1 MSGKNIKLKDR
12 IRFRFTYLLLI
23 SSFVLYV
30 SIVAIIIFRFRD
42 ESVQRAKYLAE
53 NLASEYANMAT
64 ANLNVDMNLV
74 RGINIAVKA
83 KWQNG
88 NANDKDFYKVILKN
102 AAHENPNIM
111 AVWINLELG
120 MLDPDYAKGYGRE
133 RFTLVTLKGQEKLMD
148 EFLNMAGDDPSSDY
162 YTLKKS
168 KIVEFS
174 EPYFDAYGN
183 DPRKYLMSSVCAPIL
198 DDKNNFMGL
207 TGYDFSLE
215 RLTPFVEQL
224 VPYKGTKAMVVSHK
238 GMIVAH
244 PDKEMQMKSIETIWA
259 GNHNDLLS
267 IVQMGKV
274 NSFEQE
280 IDGEKY
286 FVAMAPIILSKSS
299 TPWSLVLQLPQDEV
313 LATVNSTITISLIIC
328 FLGLIILGSIIYFLT
343 LRLEKPLMQCV
354 DFAGEIGEGKL
365 SKTLKIKSK
374 DEIGL
379 LAESLN
385 QMADHLK
392 TIVVNIADEATIL
405 TKTASQLTLSSHELI
420 GIADNQEHSSV
431 VAESSINE
439 LSRFI
444 DQSSK
449 STHSAEELSKETTEK
464 VIESSEKFHVSV
476 TSMAEIADKI
486 QIINDIAF
494 QTNILALNAAV
505 EAARAGDAGRGFSIV
520 AGEVRKL
527 ADRSKEAA
535 HEIVLLA
542 NTTRSTSEKAGDTL
556 SETFSKI
563 GLYSEIVSEMHR
575 HTLIQHESISNIV
588 DTIRNLK
595 GMSQISTQH
604 AINID
609 QYASTLKT
617 QSEKLINLTARFSVD
632 ERENKNSNVKD

>member
-12 IRFRFTYLLLI
+12 IRFRFTYLLLV

-74 RGINIAVKA
+74 RGINVAVKA

-88 NANDKDFYKVILKN
+88 NANDKDFYKATLKN

-120 MLDPDYAKGYGRE
+120 MLDPNYTRGFGRE
-133 RFTLVTLKGQEKLMD
+133 RFTLVTLKGQENLMD

-174 EPYFDAYGN
+174 EPYWDAYGT
-183 DPRKYLMSSVCAPIL
+183 DPRKYLMSSVCSPIL

-224 VPYKGTKAMVVSHK
+224 VPYNGTKAMVVSHR

-244 PDKEMQMKSIETIWA
+244 PDKTMQMKSIETIWA

-267 IVQMGKV
+267 IVQKGKV

-328 FLGLIILGSIIYFLT
+328 FLGLIMLGSIIYFLT

-392 TIVVNIADEATIL
+392 TIVLNIADEATIL

-420 GIADNQEHSSV
+420 GIADNQEHSSI
-431 VAESSINE
+431 VAESSISE

-476 TSMAEIADKI
+476 TSMAEITDKI

-542 NTTRSTSEKAGDTL
+542 NTTKSTSEKAGDTL

-617 QSEKLINLTARFSVD
+617 QSEKLISLTARFSVD
-632 ERENKNSNVKD
+632 ERDSKNINV